1 MLSNFT
7 KALKASQSHYLRPQV
22 AMFSNE
28 YTLLSKIRLKQKFHN
43 NRNIP
48 DLFKN
53 SQSDDYV
60 SLSNLIHFTL
70 IIVANRLEDTS
81 AMTQTKLRICL
92 TRWIC
97 HPSIN

>member
-1 MLSNFT
+1 MLSNVT

-28 YTLLSKIRLKQKFHN
+28 YASLSKIRLKQKFHN
-43 NRNIP
+43 NRNVP

-60 SLSNLIHFTL
+60 SDYQSYSHFTL
-70 IIVANRLEDTS
+70 TIVSTYR
-81 AMTQTKLRICL
+81 
-92 TRWIC
+92 
-97 HPSIN
+97 